1 MKATSSITGPFDNI
15 VVPKCASAK
24 PEVDYEGELV
34 IVIGKDCKNVS
45 KEAALQY
52 VHGYCIGNDVSARR
66 WQGNKK
72 SGGQWTRAKSFD
84 TFSPIGPQIV
94 LGPQLSG

>member
-1 MKATSSITGPFDNI
+1 M
-15 VVPKCASAK
+15 
-24 PEVDYEGELV
+24 GELV
-34 IVIGKDCKNVS
+34 VVIGKDCKNVS
-45 KEAALQY
+45 KEEALSY
-52 VHGYCIGNDVSARR
+52 LHGYCLGNDVSARR

-94 LGPQLSG
+94 LGSELNAVINRAHISTRLNSTVMQVFAEARSEV